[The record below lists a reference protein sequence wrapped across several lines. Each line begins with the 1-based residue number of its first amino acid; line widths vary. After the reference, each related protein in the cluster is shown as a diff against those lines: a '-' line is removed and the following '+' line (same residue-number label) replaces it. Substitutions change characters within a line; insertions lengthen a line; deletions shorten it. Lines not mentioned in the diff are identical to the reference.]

1 MEQFVLKVKS
11 TFMNKDFFKFLIIG
25 VVNTFNSTVFSIL
38 YGLMISANLA
48 FISGYV
54 TSLCIAYILNS
65 KFIFYKELT
74 FIGLV
79 KFAISYVPN
88 FIIQNMIVL
97 LVYNIMGLPS
107 VVAYIVAACIGIP
120 VTFLCVKLFA
130 FGKSKKM

>member
-25 VVNTFNSTVFSIL
+25 VINTFNSTVFSIL
-38 YGLMISANLA
+38 YGLVMSANLA

-54 TSLCIAYILNS
+54 TNLCIGYALNS
-65 KFIFYKELT
+65 KFIFYRELT
-74 FIGLV
+74 FIGLI
-79 KFAISYVPN
+79 KFAVSYVPN
-88 FIIQNMIVL
+88 FIIQNIIVF
-97 LVYNIMGLPS
+97 LVYNILGLPS
-107 VVAYIVAACIGIP
+107 IVAYIVAACIGVP